1 MLRVGDLLLAPAAV
15 TADVPPGEAVVDV
28 AGLGRLELAVG
39 TA

>member
-1 MLRVGDLLLAPAAV
+1 V
-15 TADVPPGEAVVDV
+15 TADVLPGEAVVDV